1 MFFVVEPRRHRSAG
15 APQFARKDLVMTSNP
30 RFDTRAVAATCIA
43 LLMMA
48 AQAAAQPAPPF
59 TMPPHLPS
67 VTLSAA
73 ATASVPNDRMLAWMR
88 AEADNAD
95 AAAAAAVVNAR
106 MAKALALAKS
116 AKGVE
121 ASTSGYSSQQFA
133 EKNQPARWRVAQTLK
148 LESSDFT
155 SLSALITQ
163 LQAEGGLVVDGT
175 QFSVSNA
182 SRRNAEDSL
191 TQQAIKSWQARAA
204 EAARGFGF
212 DGWRVG
218 NVAIQT
224 GESFRPQPVMRAM
237 AFEAKAAPVAME
249 AGNSDITVTVS
260 GDAVLEAPR
269 PPSR

>member
-1 MFFVVEPRRHRSAG
+1 
-15 APQFARKDLVMTSNP
+15 MTSNP
-30 RFDTRAVAATCIA
+30 STNPRAIAATCIA

-59 TMPPHLPS
+59 GMPPHPPS

-73 ATASVPNDRMLAWMR
+73 ATASVPNDRMHASLR

-95 AAAAAAVVNAR
+95 AAAAANVVNTR
-106 MAKALALAKS
+106 MAKALARARATS
-116 AKGVE
+116 GVE
-121 ASTSGYSSQQFA
+121 ASTSGYSSFQITDKAQVT
-133 EKNQPARWRVAQTLK
+133 RWRVAQTLK
-148 LESSDFT
+148 LECGDFT

-163 LQAEGGLVVDGT
+163 LQADGGLVIDST
-175 QFSVSNA
+175 QFSVSDA
-182 SRRNAEDSL
+182 SRRKAEDSL
-191 TQQAIKSWQARAA
+191 TQQAIKSWQTRAA
-204 EAARGFGF
+204 DAARGFGF

-218 NVAIQT
+218 NVAIQA

-237 AFEAKAAPVAME
+237 AFDAKAAPPVAVE

-269 PPSR
+269 TPPR

>member
-1 MFFVVEPRRHRSAG
+1 MTRNHRIDPRAI
-15 APQFARKDLVMTSNP
+15 
-30 RFDTRAVAATCIA
+30 AAFCLA
-43 LLMMA
+43 LLLTA
-48 AQAAAQPAPPF
+48 VQASAQPSPPF
-59 TMPPHLPS
+59 AMPPHPPS

-73 ATASVPNDRMLAWMR
+73 ATASVPNDRMQASLR

-95 AAAAAAVVNAR
+95 AAAAANVVNTR
-106 MAKALALAKS
+106 MAKALARAR
-116 AKGVE
+116 AVVGVE
-121 ASTSGYSSQQFA
+121 ASTTGYSSFQVTDKAQVT
-133 EKNQPARWRVAQTLK
+133 RWRVAQTLK
-148 LESSDFT
+148 LEGSDFA
-155 SLSALITQ
+155 SLSALISQ

-175 QFSVSNA
+175 QFSVSDV
-182 SRRNAEDSL
+182 SRRKAEESL

-218 NVAIQT
+218 SVAIQT
-224 GESFRPQPVMRAM
+224 GESFRPQPMMRAM

-260 GDAVLEAPR
+260 GNAILETPR

>member
-1 MFFVVEPRRHRSAG
+1 
-15 APQFARKDLVMTSNP
+15 MTRISRTNP
-30 RFDTRAVAATCIA
+30 RAIAAAGLA
-43 LLMMA
+43 LLTLA
-48 AQAAAQPAPPF
+48 AEVVAQPAPPF
-59 TMPPHLPS
+59 AMPSRLPA
-67 VTLSAA
+67 VTLSAS

-95 AAAAAAVVNAR
+95 AAAAAAVVNTR
-106 MAKALALAKS
+106 MAKALALAKA
-116 AKGVE
+116 AKGVV
-121 ASTSGYSSQQFA
+121 ASTSGYSSHQIA
-133 EKNQPARWRVAQTLK
+133 EKNPPARWRVAQTLK
-148 LESSDFT
+148 LEGSDF
-155 SLSALITQ
+155 SVLSALITQ

-175 QFSVSNA
+175 QFSVSDA
-182 SRRNAEDSL
+182 SRRKAEDSL

-237 AFEAKAAPVAME
+237 AFEAKAAPVAVE

-260 GDAVLEAPR
+260 GEAVLETPR
-269 PPSR
+269 PPPR